1 MKKLVPILL
10 LVALVAAACGSGSSA
25 LAATVDGTEITDT
38 DVEGLIDVEGSII
51 PKDQFAQFLGFE
63 IQWEVI
69 NNAAAEQYGIEF
81 TDEEVIAEADR
92 IYETA
97 NADETREE
105 FLVNRG
111 VTEEFLLN
119 ISRQGLLDVAVR
131 EALGSELPPPSQE
144 MIDAE
149 MATAV
154 ASLTQVCVS
163 HILVDTEPE
172 AQDAM
177 DRVTGGEEFAAVASE
192 VSQDPGSADNDGILP
207 CGSAGQYVPEFRDA
221 ALVAPV
227 GEVYENLVETQFGFH
242 VMLVTDRVAPA
253 AGDLPTEDEIV
264 ETLQAIAVA
273 AELEIWFLEQMT
285 TADVT
290 VEEEFGIWQ
299 TTPEPGVIPPTE

>member
-10 LVALVAAACGSGSSA
+10 LVTLVAAACGSGSST

-69 NNAAAEQYGIEF
+69 NTAAAEQFGIEF

-177 DRVTGGEEFAAVASE
+177 DRVTGGEEFAVVASE

-227 GEVYENLVETQFGFH
+227 DEVYENLVETQFGFH

-273 AELEIWFLEQMT
+273 GELEIWFLEQMT

>member
-1 MKKLVPILL
+1 LKKLVPILL
-10 LVALVAAACGSGSSA
+10 LVALVAAACGSGSST

-51 PKDQFAQFLGFE
+51 PRDQFAQFLGFE

-69 NNAAAEQYGIEF
+69 NNAAAKQFGIEF

-227 GEVYENLVETQFGFH
+227 DEVYENLVETQFGFH

-299 TTPEPGVIPPTE
+299 TTPEPGVTPPTE

>member
-1 MKKLVPILL
+1 LKKLVPILL
-10 LVALVAAACGSGSSA
+10 LVALVAAACGSGSST

-51 PKDQFAQFLGFE
+51 PRDQFAQFLGFE

-69 NNAAAEQYGIEF
+69 NNAAAKQFGIEF

-227 GEVYENLVETQFGFH
+227 DEVYENLVETQFGFH

>member
-69 NNAAAEQYGIEF
+69 NNAAAKQFGIEF

-227 GEVYENLVETQFGFH
+227 DEVYENLVETQFGFH

-299 TTPEPGVIPPTE
+299 TTPEPGVTPPTE

>member
-1 MKKLVPILL
+1 
-10 LVALVAAACGSGSSA
+10 
-25 LAATVDGTEITDT
+25 
-38 DVEGLIDVEGSII
+38 
-51 PKDQFAQFLGFE
+51 
-63 IQWEVI
+63 
-69 NNAAAEQYGIEF
+69 
-81 TDEEVIAEADR
+81 
-92 IYETA
+92 
-97 NADETREE
+97 
-105 FLVNRG
+105 
-111 VTEEFLLN
+111 
-119 ISRQGLLDVAVR
+119 
-131 EALGSELPPPSQE
+131 

-253 AGDLPTEDEIV
+253 PGDLPTEDEIV

-273 AELEIWFLEQMT
+273 GELEIWFLEQMT

-290 VEEEFGIWQ
+290 VEEEFGVWQ
-299 TTPEPGVIPPTE
+299 TTPEPGVIPPAE